1 MSYEMLIL
9 GLMTLFL
16 IFSWLPVSLAKYQAY
31 GASCLISSH
40 DTGNL
45 PPLPEWGQRA
55 VRAHDDLR
63 ENYPG
68 FAVAVLLLAFSGG
81 FTRYTAAAALVFLV
95 ARLVHMPADII
106 GIPWLRTLSWL
117 AGFAAT
123 IYLLAMA
130 LAVLV

>member
-16 IFSWLPVSLAKYQAY
+16 IFSWLPVSLARYQAY
-31 GASCLISSH
+31 GASWLISSH

-55 VRAHDDLR
+55 MRAHDDLR

-95 ARLVHMPADII
+95 ARLVHMPAYII